1 VTEDSMVL
9 QPSGAQ
15 PSPDPGNSDPSKFT
29 EDLTDDE
36 VFEANAAVEAAI
48 KTLPVDNGGVL

>member
-1 VTEDSMVL
+1 MTEDSMVL
-9 QPSGAQ
+9 Q